1 MPSARSRLLALAF
14 AAAAGLLSASTA
26 AQDLGRSWLQ
36 SHAAPGTALRRS
48 FRRRPRPTSQGLGA
62 DDTEESPR
70 RFPVKVSFVV
80 PCYRLAHLLGEC
92 VDSILAQSCND
103 FEVLIMDDCS
113 PDATPEVAAS
123 FRDPRVRHVRN
134 ETNLGHLANY
144 NKGIELSRGEYVWL
158 ISADDRLRSTE
169 VLARFVSV
177 LDEHPDVGFVF
188 CPAVTY
194 DGRAEGGVTVSHGS
208 ADLVFRKGEFLERLL
223 HCNCVPAPAALV
235 RRRCYERDGLFPLDL
250 RFAGDWYMWSA
261 FALSDGVAYL
271 AEPMVNY
278 RLHDLNMTKTCM
290 GDPYRIVAE
299 GIAVR
304 WRVRR
309 LIEDVGSRRL
319 LAFSKQFMAYYF
331 GALLAHRALHGAAL
345 GLDLAELEDSL
356 GKYTSNSR
364 EQSEILALT
373 FAAAGDQHYD
383 AADRATA
390 RRYYERAL
398 GENPGAIRTWIKYA
412 LLRVGPMGARL
423 RDRAANG
430 RQRADAGAP
439 A

>member
-14 AAAAGLLSASTA
+14 AAAASLLTFSTA
-26 AQDLGRSWLQ
+26 AQDLVRSCLQ
-36 SHAAPGTALRRS
+36 SRAAFASALRRP
-48 FRRRPRPTSQGLGA
+48 FRRRSRPTSHA
-62 DDTEESPR
+62 PCPDDTGESQR
-70 RFPVKVSFVV
+70 RSPIKVSFVV

-92 VDSILAQSCND
+92 VDSILAQSYGD

-123 FRDPRVRHVRN
+123 FTDPRVRHVRN

-144 NKGIELSRGEYVWL
+144 NKGIELSKGEYVWL
-158 ISADDRLRSTE
+158 ISADDRLRSAE
-169 VLARFVSV
+169 VLDRFVAV

-188 CPAVTY
+188 CPAVTF
-194 DGRAEGGVTVSHGS
+194 DSRAEGGVTVSHGS
-208 ADLVFRKGEFLERLL
+208 ADVVFRNGEFLECLL
-223 HCNCVPAPAALV
+223 HCNCVAAPAALV

-261 FALSDGVAYL
+261 FALSEGVAYL

-290 GDPYRIVAE
+290 ADPSRIVAE

-309 LIEDVGSRRL
+309 LIEAVGSRRL
-319 LAFSKQFMAYYF
+319 LTSSKQFMAYYF

-345 GLDLAELEDSL
+345 GLDLPEFEDSL
-356 GKYTSNSR
+356 R
-364 EQSEILALT
+364 EYANNWRERAEVRALT

-390 RRYYERAL
+390 RRYYEWAL
-398 GENPGAIRTWIKYA
+398 RENPASIRTWIKYA
-412 LLRVGPMGARL
+412 LLRVGPQGARL
-423 RDRAANG
+423 RDRVASGGPGAN
-430 RQRADAGAP
+430 ASAP

>member
-1 MPSARSRLLALAF
+1 MPSVRPRLFTLVF
-14 AAAAGLLSASTA
+14 AAAVSLLTVSTA
-26 AQDLGRSWLQ
+26 AQDLGRSWQ
-36 SHAAPGTALRRS
+36 QVRVRWSSTRRRG
-48 FRRRPRPTSQGLGA
+48 FRRRARPTSETFCPGNPEGSL
-62 DDTEESPR
+62 R
-70 RFPVKVSFVV
+70 RYPVKVSFVV
-80 PCYRLAHLLGEC
+80 PCYRLAHLLSEC
-92 VDSILAQSCND
+92 VDSILAQSYRD

-123 FRDPRVRHVRN
+123 FHDPRVRHVRN

-144 NKGIELSRGEYVWL
+144 NKGIELSNGEYVWL

-169 VLARFVSV
+169 VLGRFVAA
-177 LDEHPDVGFVF
+177 LDQHPDVGFVF
-188 CPAVTY
+188 CPAVTF

-208 ADLVFRKGEFLERLL
+208 DDVVFRNGEFLDRLL
-223 HCNCVPAPAALV
+223 HCNCVAAPAALV
-235 RRRCYERDGLFPLDL
+235 RRRCYERNGRFPLDL
-250 RFAGDWYMWSA
+250 PFAGDWYMWSA

-290 GDPYRIVAE
+290 GDPSRIVAE

-309 LIEDVGSRRL
+309 LIEDAGSRHL
-319 LAFSKQFMAYYF
+319 HTSSKQFMAYYY

-345 GLDLAELEDSL
+345 GLDLPEFEDSL
-356 GKYTSNSR
+356 R
-364 EQSEILALT
+364 EYANNWRERAEVRALT

-390 RRYYERAL
+390 RRYYEWAL
-398 GENPGAIRTWIKYA
+398 RENPAAIRTWIKYA
-412 LLRVGPMGARL
+412 LLRVGPLGARL
-423 RDRAANG
+423 RDVVATG
-430 RQRADAGAP
+430 RPGVDASAP